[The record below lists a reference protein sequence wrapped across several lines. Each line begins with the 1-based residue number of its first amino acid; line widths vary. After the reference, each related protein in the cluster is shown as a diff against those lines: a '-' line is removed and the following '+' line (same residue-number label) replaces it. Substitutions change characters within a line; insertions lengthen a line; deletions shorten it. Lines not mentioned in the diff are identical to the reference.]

1 MNQNDLI
8 EALRATE
15 LFRDAD
21 GASLS
26 AAVFASEVLKF
37 AKGEQMYTGDPAL
50 YILIS
55 GKAVV
60 RRESGGQ
67 NVILNTLGRGSVYG
81 AAQLFGGAAG
91 LTRVT
96 ASCRSTCLRMSQ
108 DAVKDLIRSDSSFAL
123 SYIAFL
129 SDRIRFL
136 NRRIASFTAGDG
148 ERTLE
153 DYLLSLPRGKDGA
166 VTIPLSMVRLAAALN
181 MSRPTL
187 YRSFSSLCDR
197 GVIEKNG
204 NDVKILSSKKQE
216 ELQ

>member
-26 AAVFASEVLKF
+26 AAVSASEVLKF

-81 AAQLFGGAAG
+81 AAQLFGGGAG

-108 DAVKDLIRSDSSFAL
+108 DTVKDLIRSDSSFAL